1 MVSDPVAVPEYP
13 ADISVAVTLN
23 PNVPDALVGGA
34 SVNVDE
40 ALAPGDSDEMGLGE
54 NAADHPLG
62 TPAARLNPDAGQL
75 ELFLFVTVTVYVFG
89 ALEDSEMAGGAF
101 VHGAP
106 PPPRLTRIIAPAG
119 SVDSVSILRAPSLKI
134 CPTSNLE
141 S

>member
-1 MVSDPVAVPEYP
+1 MVSDPVAEPEYP
-13 ADISVAVTLN
+13 ADISVVVTLN
-23 PNVPDALVGGA
+23 SNVPDALVGGA

-40 ALAPGDSDEMGLGE
+40 TLAPGASEEIEPGE

-62 TPAARLNPDAGQL
+62 TAAARLNPDGEQL

-89 ALEDSEMAGGAF
+89 ALEDSEMAGCAF
-101 VHGAP
+101 VHGVP
-106 PPPRLTRIIAPAG
+106 PPPTLTRIIAPAR
-119 SVDSVSILRAPSLKI
+119 SVDNVSMLRAPSVKF